1 MKKLSLLT
9 LLVLLLCA
17 ACDKPAPKP
26 TPENPNTPDTPAA
39 PPANPEKEWMVKRMT
54 IDATD
59 YTKWVY
65 LNFATGELVQVTDP
79 ANDLSWDLG
88 LHRYDFKTNGGVSGK
103 GKGAAVRIA
112 KQKILTEEIPT
123 PKDTQ
128 WELDRQGQLLMQF
141 EDDGL
146 GSHRTKYEMQEAN
159 FLLSS
164 ECDGSGGFLNKGIIT
179 QEGMPPQVYIDN
191 AIFLIRTA
199 SGEIVRLRVLD
210 FQDNKKHRGYITIQY
225 AMLVDKK

>member
-1 MKKLSLLT
+1 
-9 LLVLLLCA
+9 
-17 ACDKPAPKP
+17 
-26 TPENPNTPDTPAA
+26 
-39 PPANPEKEWMVKRMT
+39 MVKRMT

-123 PKDTQ
+123 PKDSQ
-128 WELDRQGQLLMQF
+128 WELDREGLLLMQF

-146 GSHRTKYEMQEAN
+146 GSHRTKYEMQQAN

-164 ECDGSGGFLNKGIIT
+164 ECDGYGGFLNKGAIW
-179 QEGMPPQVYIDN
+179 QEGMPPQVTVDN
-191 AIFLIRTA
+191 AIYLVRSA
-199 SGEIVRLRVLD
+199 SGEIVRMRVLD
-210 FQDNKKHRGYITIQY
+210 FQNNKKLRGYITIQY

>member
-1 MKKLSLLT
+1 
-9 LLVLLLCA
+9 
-17 ACDKPAPKP
+17 
-26 TPENPNTPDTPAA
+26 
-39 PPANPEKEWMVKRMT
+39 MVKRMT

-88 LHRYDFKTNGGVSGK
+88 LHRYDFKTNGGESGK
-103 GKGAAVRIA
+103 GKGAAVRIS

-128 WELDRQGQLLMQF
+128 WELDRQGLLLMKF

-164 ECDGSGGFLNKGIIT
+164 ECDGRGGFLNKGIIT

-210 FQDNKKHRGYITIQY
+210 YQNNKKQRGYITIQY

>member
-26 TPENPNTPDTPAA
+26 TPEKPETPDTPAA
-39 PPANPEKEWMVKRMT
+39 PPANPEKVWMTKTMT

-65 LNFATGELVQVTDP
+65 LNFTTGELVQVTDP

-88 LHRYDFKTNGGVSGK
+88 LHRYDFKTNGGDSGK

-112 KQKILTEEIPT
+112 KQKVLTEDIPT

-128 WELDRQGQLLMQF
+128 WELDREGLLLMLFVNNGGDHQT
-141 EDDGL
+141 EY
-146 GSHRTKYEMQEAN
+146 RPQTAN
-159 FLLSS
+159 FCLSS
-164 ECDGSGGFLNKGIIT
+164 ECDGYGGFLNKGAIW
-179 QEGMPPQVYIDN
+179 QEGMPPQVTVDN
-191 AIFLIRTA
+191 AIYLVRSA

-210 FQDNKKHRGYITIQY
+210 YQSNKKKTGYITIQY

>member
-26 TPENPNTPDTPAA
+26 TPDTPDKPVV
-39 PPANPEKEWMVKRMT
+39 PPANPEKEWMTKKMT

-65 LNFATGELVQVTDP
+65 LNFASGELIEVTDP
-79 ANDLSWDLG
+79 TNDLSWDLG
-88 LHRYDFKTNGGVSGK
+88 LHRYDFKTNGGESGK
-103 GKGAAVRIA
+103 GKGAAVRIS

-128 WELDRQGQLLMQF
+128 WELDRQGLLLMKF

-164 ECDGSGGFLNKGIIT
+164 ECDGRGGFLNKGIIT
-179 QEGMPPQVYIDN
+179 QEGMPHQVYRDN

-210 FQDNKKHRGYITIQY
+210 YQNNKKQRGYITIQY

>member
-17 ACDKPAPKP
+17 ACDKPVPKP
-26 TPENPNTPDTPAA
+26 TPESPNTPDTPAV
-39 PPANPEKEWMVKRMT
+39 PPANPEKEWRTKTMT

-65 LNFATGELVQVTDP
+65 LNFASGELIEVTDP
-79 ANDLSWDLG
+79 INDLSWDLG
-88 LHRYDFKTNGGVSGK
+88 LHRYDFKTNGGSSGK
-103 GKGAAVRIA
+103 GQGSAVRIS
-112 KQKILTEEIPT
+112 KQKNLTAEIPT
-123 PKDTQ
+123 PADDQ
-128 WELDRQGQLLMQF
+128 WILDREGLLLMNF
-141 EDDGL
+141 VNNGDGN
-146 GSHRTKYEMQEAN
+146 HQTKYEMQMAN

-164 ECDGSGGFLNKGIIT
+164 ECDGLGGFTNQGIIT

-199 SGEIVRLRVLD
+199 SGEIARLRVHD
-210 FQDNKKHRGYITIQY
+210 YQNNKKVRGHITIEY
-225 AMLVDKK
+225 AILVDKK

>member
-1 MKKLSLLT
+1 
-9 LLVLLLCA
+9 
-17 ACDKPAPKP
+17 
-26 TPENPNTPDTPAA
+26 
-39 PPANPEKEWMVKRMT
+39 MT

-65 LNFATGELVQVTDP
+65 LNFASGELIEVTDP
-79 ANDLSWDLG
+79 INDLSWDLG
-88 LHRYDFKTNGGVSGK
+88 LHRYDFKTNGGSSGK
-103 GKGAAVRIA
+103 GQGAAVRIS
-112 KQKILTEEIPT
+112 KQKNLTAEIPT
-123 PKDTQ
+123 PADDQ
-128 WELDRQGQLLMQF
+128 WILDREGLLLMNF
-141 EDDGL
+141 VNNGDGN
-146 GSHRTKYEMQEAN
+146 HQTKYEMQMAN

-164 ECDGSGGFLNKGIIT
+164 ECDGLGGFTNQGIIT

-210 FQDNKKHRGYITIQY
+210 YQNNKKQRGYITIQY

>member
-9 LLVLLLCA
+9 LLVLLLCT
-17 ACDKPAPKP
+17 ACNKPAPKP
-26 TPENPNTPDTPAA
+26 TPDTPDKPVV
-39 PPANPEKEWMVKRMT
+39 PPSNPEKEWMVKRMT

-123 PKDTQ
+123 PKDSQ
-128 WELDRQGQLLMQF
+128 WELDREGLLLMQF

-146 GSHRTKYEMQEAN
+146 GSHRTKYEMQQAN

-164 ECDGSGGFLNKGIIT
+164 ECDGRGGFLNKGIIT

-199 SGEIVRLRVLD
+199 SGEIARLRVHD
-210 FQDNKKHRGYITIQY
+210 YQNNKKVRGHITIEY
-225 AMLVDKK
+225 AILVDKK

>member
-9 LLVLLLCA
+9 LLVLLLCT
-17 ACDKPAPKP
+17 ACNKPAPKP
-26 TPENPNTPDTPAA
+26 TPDTPDKPVV
-39 PPANPEKEWMVKRMT
+39 PPSNPEKEWMVKRMT

-123 PKDTQ
+123 PKDSQ
-128 WELDRQGQLLMQF
+128 WELDREGLLLMQF

-146 GSHRTKYEMQEAN
+146 GSHRTKYEMQQAN

-164 ECDGSGGFLNKGIIT
+164 ECDGRGGFLNKGIIT

-210 FQDNKKHRGYITIQY
+210 YQNNKKQRGYITIQY